1 MKLNDLSSK
10 KLFEVVS
17 ASQTLR
23 NSFDEYVWEC
33 EWDYISDK
41 LTAMKSAI
49 KNYEI
54 GMYNHNFITISDYES
69 FVYYAR
75 ECEKMFG
82 LSTECE
88 KKLSQCEKLM
98 GTNLFYHHAKMLSA
112 LWFKEEIQDV
122 VKWCE
127 DVSYAVYSG
136 TYNSDIDDYLS
147 CWADNVDYIYNED
160 DGCVYEPM
168 KKVH

>member
-1 MKLNDLSSK
+1 MRLSDLSSK

-17 ASQTLR
+17 NSQTLR
-23 NSFDEYVWEC
+23 QSFDEYVWEC

-41 LTAMKSAI
+41 LAVMKSAI
-49 KNYEI
+49 SDYEI
-54 GMYNHNFITISDYES
+54 GICNHNYIRISDYES
-69 FVYYAR
+69 FVYAAR
-75 ECEKMFG
+75 ECEKSFG

-98 GTNLFYHHAKMLSA
+98 GNNLFYHHAKVFSDM
-112 LWFKEEIQDV
+112 WFKEEIQDV

-127 DVSYAVYSG
+127 DVSYKVYCG
-136 TYNSDIDDYLS
+136 KYDADLDDYMS
-147 CWADNVDYIYNED
+147 CWADNVDYIYNDE

-168 KKVH
+168 KKVS